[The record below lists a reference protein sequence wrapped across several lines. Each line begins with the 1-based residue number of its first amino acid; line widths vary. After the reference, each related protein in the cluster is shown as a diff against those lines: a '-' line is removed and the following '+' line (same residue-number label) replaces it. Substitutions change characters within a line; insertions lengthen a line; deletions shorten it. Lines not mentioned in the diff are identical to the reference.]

1 MAIKAMGQGVNRRR
15 QTNMPWWARNF
26 KFVCSWLAL
35 SSMLIMGF
43 FSYAIWLVYLL
54 IGGFKLWFKRL
65 VQKGEFLPDGHQI
78 GLSWSRVLDWTKAWP
93 MNQLNNP
100 WLLWGLLFGGLT
112 VALVWARIIRT
123 YRLYTGN
130 EKGAESFT
138 DPNRLKKE
146 YQLIPDRIESF
157 PGYGGIPLVHYNTQ
171 VGRAIQRLAY
181 HEFGQHLAKKIAA
194 KHALMTSGQYAI
206 DQTTVNN
213 LIYGITRSG
222 KGETLMF
229 PLIDILS
236 RAEKQ
241 CSMMVNDPKGEMF
254 QASMKMLESRGY
266 QVHVLNL
273 QNMDKSMSYNPLA
286 IVVDYAKQGYYD
298 EAQREANRIS
308 TAIYGSD
315 EGGKDKF
322 WSKSSINLLNA
333 MIFSQLDL
341 AERHQSWQQVTMNNI
356 YHELTELGGKKKTI
370 TVGFKTTEISQ
381 LTNYFDLLADAPQ
394 SELREMALQA
404 FQQSRFAVSETQ
416 GSIYAS
422 MMEGIKLYQQ
432 RDIARLTSLNSLDF
446 REMAFPRQ
454 LRIGFPSEFSLQTA
468 TVTWFDQNGE
478 LLEKRKQMLDRQGF
492 LAVPIKTELP
502 VDFKLNISFDNDLT
516 AAELRQYNYCYT
528 GKLGIKHKT
537 PLAAD
542 GVRHGGKLK
551 LIPKKSTCLNYHDS
565 QVIDFK
571 YSEQPIALFLV
582 TPPHNPAYDQIV
594 SFVVDQAFNQM
605 YEMALDNDRKCVTR
619 VHFVIDE
626 GGNLPRIQDL
636 GRKFSIGL
644 GSELLFDFAL
654 QNKEQLEINYS
665 PKEAATIVHNFG
677 NVLYILSNDK
687 VTQQEISDE
696 VGQTT
701 VNVLSRQMRGN
712 IDTPDNLSNSLEGVP
727 VISTAELAHLKMGEM
742 VVLRTSARTDQKGHL
757 IRSNPIF
764 DTGKTRMPSKWQFLN
779 QTFDDKAN
787 VNDIAVATPHKHLDL
802 QTIQYDYLSELP
814 NCELKQMA
822 RLAGK
827 KGDDENDETAED
839 DALTILL
846 ANTPDLQGLQA
857 TLLKNMA
864 ITDPT
869 YHEFK
874 VLNRDE
880 IEPYLRQHPEVY
892 QDFIAAQ
899 QLAPEQPAPQR

>member
-1 MAIKAMGQGVNRRR
+1 MAIKAIGQGTNRRR

-26 KFVCSWLAL
+26 KAVAVWLSVTTL
-35 SSMLIMGF
+35 IIMGF
-43 FSYAIWLVYLL
+43 FSYATWLAYLL
-54 IGGFKLWFKRL
+54 IEGFKAWFKGL
-65 VQKGEFLPDGHQI
+65 VQKGVVIPYGQQV
-78 GLSWSRVLDWTKAWP
+78 GLTWPRVLDWTKALP
-93 MNQLNNP
+93 TTQLNNP
-100 WLLWGLLFGGLT
+100 WLLWGLLFGTLT
-112 VALVWARIIRT
+112 VGLVWTRIIRT

-157 PGYGGIPLVHYNTQ
+157 PGYGGMPLAHYNGL
-171 VGRAIQRLAY
+171 VGFAIQQVAY
-181 HEFGQHLAKKIAA
+181 HAWGQKVFKALATD
-194 KHALMTSGQYAI
+194 HALMPSGQYAI

-222 KGETLMF
+222 KGETLML

-254 QASMKMLESRGY
+254 QMSMKMLESRGY
-266 QVHVLNL
+266 RVHVLNL

-286 IVVDYAKQGYYD
+286 IVVAYAKQGYYD

-322 WSKSSINLLNA
+322 WSNSSINLLNA

-341 AERHQSWQQVTMNNI
+341 AERHQSWQRVTMNNI
-356 YHELTELGGKKKTI
+356 YHELTELGGKKFYKRI
-370 TVGFKTTEISQ
+370 GSQMKEISY
-381 LTNYFDLLADAPQ
+381 LTAYFDLMGEAPQ
-394 SELREMALQA
+394 TEFSEMALQA
-404 FQQSRFAVSETQ
+404 FQQSRFAGNETQ

-454 LRIGFPSEFSLQTA
+454 LRMGFPSGFSLQTA

-492 LAVPIKTELP
+492 IVVPIKTKLP
-502 VDFKLNISFDNDLT
+502 VEFKVNISFDNDLT
-516 AAELRQYNYCYT
+516 AAELRQYNYCYS
-528 GKLGIKHKT
+528 GKIGFKRDT
-537 PLAAD
+537 PLATD
-542 GVRHGGKLK
+542 DTKYNGKLQ
-551 LIPKKSTCLNYHDS
+551 LIPEKSTCLNYQDS

-582 TPPHNPAYDQIV
+582 TPPHNPAYNQIV
-594 SFVVDQAFNQM
+594 SFAVDQAFNQM
-605 YEMALDNDRKCVTR
+605 YQMALDNDRKCVTR

-626 GGNLPRIQDL
+626 GGNLPKIQDL

-644 GSELLFDFAL
+644 GSELLFDFVL

-665 PKEAATIVHNFG
+665 PKEAATIISNCG
-677 NVLYILSNDK
+677 NTLYILSKDK
-687 VTQQEISDE
+687 ATQQEISDG

-701 VNVLSRQMRGN
+701 VNIMSRQMRGQ
-712 IDTPDNLSNSLEGVP
+712 IDTPDNLSSSLEGVP

-742 VVLRTSARTDQKGHL
+742 VVLRATARTDQKGRL

-764 DTGKTRMPSKWQFLN
+764 DTGKTRMPSRWQFLN
-779 QTFDDKAN
+779 QTFDDQAN

-802 QTIQYDYLSELP
+802 KTIQYDYISDNED
-814 NCELKQMA
+814 CELKQMS
-822 RLAGK
+822 RLAEKATAKATVGQAEAPNFNHMEEALQK
-827 KGDDENDETAED
+827 ETDPA
-839 DALTILL
+839 
-846 ANTPDLQGLQA
+846 DLQQKIIN
-857 TLLKNMA
+857 TLAMGTPEYESVKQLTPEEVMGYLIDHMPIYENYLKERLEN
-864 ITDPT
+864 
-869 YHEFK
+869 E
-874 VLNRDE
+874 
-880 IEPYLRQHPEVY
+880 
-892 QDFIAAQ
+892 
-899 QLAPEQPAPQR
+899 